1 MVDQHTSH
9 GSAQNAIL
17 RTLRER
23 EVSFLDLHED
33 RDWLEQITPDPVS
46 VIYRMRKKG
55 LLHDVQRGRYTVNT
69 GGHPTRRPVVDS
81 LSDLAPAALDRL
93 GHDYFLSW
101 NSALWHHGLIDQ
113 QAQVLFVAD
122 PTHKR
127 PVNVGR
133 LKVRFVRIAQ
143 RKSFGW
149 ETAAT
154 SSGREIRIASIEKA
168 LVDSLDLPQ
177 YAAPMPIIAEAL
189 RTAYREH
196 RLNVPRLVEFA
207 LRMGSSSLN
216 RRLGFFMELFG
227 ISGAEPLLAH
237 LGRGW
242 AVPLAPG
249 GPVDND
255 RTPVD
260 SRWRVAQDPDV
271 LVAAQRRR

>member
-1 MVDQHTSH
+1 MANQRTSH
-9 GSAQNAIL
+9 GAAQSAIL
-17 RTLRER
+17 RTLNER
-23 EVSFLDLHED
+23 NSSFLDLQDD
-33 RDWLEQITPDPVS
+33 RAWLEQITPDPAS

-55 LLHDVQRGRYTVNT
+55 LLHDVQRGRYAVNT
-69 GGHPTRRPVVDS
+69 EGRPTRRPVLDS
-81 LSDLAPAALDRL
+81 LSDLAPAVLDRL

-127 PVNVGR
+127 PVSVGR
-133 LKVRFVRIAQ
+133 LKVRFVRIA
-143 RKSFGW
+143 RHKAFGW
-149 ETAAT
+149 ETATT
-154 SSGREIRIASIEKA
+154 SSGMEIRVATVEKA
-168 LVDSLDLPQ
+168 IVDSFDLPQ
-177 YAAPMPIIAEAL
+177 YAASMPIIAEAL
-189 RTAYREH
+189 RTAHREQ
-196 RLNVPRLVEFA
+196 RLNVIRMVEFA
-207 LRMGSSSLN
+207 LLMGSPSLN

-242 AVPLAPG
+242 AVPLSPG
-249 GPVDND
+249 GQVDND

-260 SRWRVAQDPDV
+260 SRWRVAQDPDI